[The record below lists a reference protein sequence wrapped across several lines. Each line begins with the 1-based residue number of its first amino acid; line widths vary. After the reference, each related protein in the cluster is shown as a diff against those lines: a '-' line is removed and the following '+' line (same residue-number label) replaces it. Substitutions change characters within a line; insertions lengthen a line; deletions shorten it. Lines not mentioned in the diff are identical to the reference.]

1 MNPIIKVIELSGI
14 LDGIKGDELR
24 RKVTIVMANKADIV
38 LIDLK
43 DVKFVD
49 NSGLSALISAMQIV
63 RNANGE
69 LFVCSVS
76 NQLQILFELIKME
89 RTFRS
94 FANRDEFNRFIRPE

>member
-14 LDGIKGDELR
+14 LDGIKGDDLR
-24 RKVTIVMANKADIV
+24 RKVTIAMANKADIV

-49 NSGLSALISAMQIV
+49 DSSLAALISAMQIV

-76 NQLQILFELIKME
+76 CKRIKK
-89 RTFRS
+89 S
-94 FANRDEFNRFIRPE
+94 YNFNACNPCSTVKHVPITEK